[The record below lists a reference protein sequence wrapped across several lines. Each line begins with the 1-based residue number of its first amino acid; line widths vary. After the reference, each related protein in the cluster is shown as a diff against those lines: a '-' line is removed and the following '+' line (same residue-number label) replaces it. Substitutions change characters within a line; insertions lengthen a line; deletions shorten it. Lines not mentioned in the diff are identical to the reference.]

1 MTRLARLLLPTLLLA
16 VATLAAP
23 VSAQTGAGAD
33 PYEGRATVADQ
44 SAASRDRGLRSAL
57 AEVVDRVSGPGAA
70 SGTAAPLLARAGQFV
85 QRYAYVTDA
94 DAGGLQLVARF
105 DQSAVDGQLRALG
118 LPVWGYSAAP
128 AEDIAVS
135 VGGVRSAS
143 DYARVLTTLRAASG
157 VRSVAV
163 RGTDADRL
171 QLAVRADGGAARLAG
186 TLAGQRALRVEGAP
200 GDGLALQLAH

>member
-16 VATLAAP
+16 VAALTAP

-33 PYEGRATVADQ
+33 PYEGRATVTDQ

-94 DAGGLQLVARF
+94 DAGLQLVARF

-128 AEDIAVS
+128 AEDIALS

>member
-16 VATLAAP
+16 AALAAP
-23 VSAQTGAGAD
+23 VAAQTGPAAD

-57 AEVVDRVSGPGAA
+57 AEVVDRVSGPGSA
-70 SGTAAPLLARAGQFV
+70 SGAAAPLLARAGQFV

-94 DAGGLQLVARF
+94 GAGLQLVARF
-105 DQSAVDGQLRALG
+105 DQNAVDGQLRALG

-128 AEDIAVS
+128 AEDLAVS

-143 DYARVLTTLRAASG
+143 DYARVLATLRAASG

-163 RGTDADRL
+163 RGADADRL

-186 TLAGQRALRVEGAP
+186 TLAGQRALRVEPGASA
-200 GDGLALQLAH
+200 DGLALQLAH